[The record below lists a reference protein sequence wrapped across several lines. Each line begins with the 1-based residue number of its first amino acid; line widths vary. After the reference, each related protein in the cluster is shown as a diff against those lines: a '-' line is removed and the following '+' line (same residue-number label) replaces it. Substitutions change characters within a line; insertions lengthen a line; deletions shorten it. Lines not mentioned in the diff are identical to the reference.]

1 MKAEAEWQR
10 SLKRYRCSEQKV
22 YTFRAKGID
31 VFREKYRSF
40 VRKIGTGSFKK
51 RRKTAIYKVAISK
64 ESDRNVSY
72 L

>member
-10 SLKRYRCSEQKV
+10 SLKRDRC
-22 YTFRAKGID
+22 
-31 VFREKYRSF
+31 F
-40 VRKIGTGSFKK
+40 VRKIGIGSFKK
-51 RRKTAIYKVAISK
+51 RRKSAIHKVAISK